1 VAIFSVSVK
10 AHSRSKGESATGGAA
25 YRLGI
30 DLTNELTGE
39 RHNYSNRKDVA
50 CAFTL
55 LPENAPAGWENPA
68 VLWNEAEK
76 AEKRKN
82 SCVSREVLVALP
94 AEMTNEQREELT
106 RSIAGELVSRYGV
119 GLSVGIH
126 EPDDGGSNYH
136 AHILMTTRR
145 LGPDGLGEKTR
156 ELDDKKQG
164 PEQVAAIRQ
173 MVAEHTNEH
182 LERFGFSARV
192 DHRSLE
198 DQKLSALEIGD
209 LEKAAELSRAPTQ
222 HRGRNPDVARRVEV
236 ENEYTHH
243 ANQQSQAEAKAVF
256 AAMEAAAVKEARL
269 MAPVSDTPKSKE
281 AMEAED
287 KEKRQKVEREASWV
301 VVVEAKATQQ
311 VRLKQ
316 AQAVGENWQVAKVAG
331 ENATKAAEG
340 ACVEIAGWKKR
351 AIEKREIVEQ
361 WEAKHPIRNFLGFR
375 GADVTKA
382 ENQATQAD
390 ENAKLAEKS
399 RVEAKAAKV
408 KAEEQMKV
416 LHEQAVEHRLAAEKD
431 QATRTEAEKDHSA
444 LIRRHQ
450 RENYTP
456 AQVKQEAL
464 QRAADEKWETEW
476 LEKQVQSI
484 EARKRPQGPQQ
495 QQEQQHTRKGPQLK
509 PDWGQ
514 SL

>member
-1 VAIFSVSVK
+1 MAIFHLSAQVI
-10 AHSRSKGESATGGAA
+10 SRSTGRSSVAACA

-30 DLTNELTGE
+30 SIEDERTGLTHDYTKRSGVD
-39 RHNYSNRKDVA
+39 S
-50 CAFTL
+50 FQTL
-55 LPENAPAGWENPA
+55 APDDAPEWVHDPAR
-68 VLWNEAEK
+68 LWNEVEK
-76 AEKRKN
+76 AEKRKDAQV
-82 SCVSREVLVALP
+82 CREVNFALP
-94 AEMTNEQREELT
+94 KELT
-106 RSIAGELVSRYGV
+106 
-119 GLSVGIH
+119 
-126 EPDDGGSNYH
+126 
-136 AHILMTTRR
+136 
-145 LGPDGLGEKTR
+145 
-156 ELDDKKQG
+156 
-164 PEQVAAIRQ
+164 PEQQKALAVGYIKEQ
-173 MVAEHTNEH
+173 MVARGMVACVAFHDLDSDNPHCHVMLTMREVGPEGFGKKVREWNDRQVIDEWRQGWETHANRA
-182 LERFGFSARV
+182 LEAAGHDARI

-198 DQKLSALEIGD
+198 AQGIEREPQQHMGPAACEM
-209 LEKAAELSRAPTQ
+209 EKRGITPDRQRIMPVPASMDHERAKEE
-222 HRGRNPDVARRVEV
+222 RRREQVD
-236 ENEYTHH
+236 
-243 ANQQSQAEAKAVF
+243 A
-256 AAMEAAAVKEARL
+256 
-269 MAPVSDTPKSKE
+269 PKSRE
-281 AMEAED
+281 AMERED
-287 KEKRQKVEREASWV
+287 KEKRQKQEREASWA